1 MQGENLRENLLLGM
15 GNPLLDI
22 SANVDKQ
29 FLQKYNMKENNAIL
43 ADESH
48 KNLTGD
54 LIDQYKAEFIAGGS
68 VQNTLRV
75 AQWLLEKPRVTTFF
89 GCVGTDKYSQILK
102 EGAQSEGVNV
112 IYQLNDTVPTGTC
125 AVLITGPNRSLCA
138 DLGAANCFTIDH
150 IKNPANR
157 KLIEGAQYFYISGFF
172 LTVSPPTILE
182 TAKHALAND
191 RPFIMN
197 LSAPFVSQLY
207 KEPLMQVMP
216 YIDLLFGNE
225 TEAETFATEQNFG
238 TKDLKEIALKICK
251 LPKQNEARSRVCVI
265 TNGHNPVIL
274 ARDGKITEY
283 PVDVL
288 TREQLVDTNG
298 AGDAFAGG
306 FLAQYIQEQPLDV
319 CVRCGVWAA
328 TQIVQ
333 RSGCTF
339 SGKATFQP

>member
-1 MQGENLRENLLLGM
+1 MSEVPTFFQQTPQNHLVNNLAKKMQGENLRYVDHRVKTHKNSHSRENLLLGM

-157 KLIEGAQYFYISGFF
+157 KLIEGAQYFYIS
-172 LTVSPPTILE
+172 
-182 TAKHALAND
+182 
-191 RPFIMN
+191 
-197 LSAPFVSQLY
+197 
-207 KEPLMQVMP
+207 
-216 YIDLLFGNE
+216 
-225 TEAETFATEQNFG
+225 
-238 TKDLKEIALKICK
+238 
-251 LPKQNEARSRVCVI
+251 
-265 TNGHNPVIL
+265 
-274 ARDGKITEY
+274 
-283 PVDVL
+283 
-288 TREQLVDTNG
+288 
-298 AGDAFAGG
+298 
-306 FLAQYIQEQPLDV
+306 
-319 CVRCGVWAA
+319 VRCVFCRRVLL
-328 TQIVQ
+328 ILRFCRV
-333 RSGCTF
+333 S
-339 SGKATFQP
+339 SSP